1 MTTSETT
8 GMPGAAAP
16 AGTRPLTTG
25 LMTTSPLT
33 TSPAYRIGDH
43 RYVRHDPAFEEALAL
58 AYAHRLRPCCLC
70 RPEGVE
76 MYVCRLAEHYVLK
89 RMPMT
94 ADRHAEYC
102 LARHGVVTI
111 QASLDFRDPA
121 VQTERDGS
129 TTVSIDVPLH
139 PRCGDSPIASPVAS
153 KVTNGSSGPPTW
165 RRHRFNLAELLD
177 YLWKAAELDWW
188 HPRFEGR
195 RTWAVVR
202 ALLRRAM
209 HDKFIGGHP
218 MAAHV
223 FVPEAFRLEDQF
235 AIAARRQ
242 RQWFGQADST
252 CASSVDTKCR
262 GRQRLGRRQI
272 VIAEVKCIGAL
283 RRDGCRDVT
292 LRHLPDVAFAI
303 RERQWQFVSRAHEV
317 PLQLWAQGEVPHLLC
332 AAVFDP
338 QKQDLHEA
346 LIEPRPHRAGG
357 VNLHHTTDRSN
368 LLRSLTLLPA
378 TDQWQL
384 VTGRLD
390 VDRLRRLVHVGKP
403 FSAERPVAA
412 ASGLRDRHG
421 VDAHAPAAPR
431 QPASANPPRW
441 P

>member
-1 MTTSETT
+1 MTIS
-8 GMPGAAAP
+8 
-16 AGTRPLTTG
+16 RTTG
-25 LMTTSPLT
+25 LPGVAVPAATHPMT

-43 RYVRHDPAFEEALAL
+43 RYGRNDPGFEEALAL

-70 RPEGVE
+70 RPEGIE
-76 MYVCRLAEHYVLK
+76 MYVSRLAEHYVLK

-94 ADRHAEYC
+94 ADRHAEHC
-102 LARHGVVTI
+102 LARHGFVTI
-111 QASLDFRDPA
+111 QASHDFRDPA

-139 PRCGDSPIASPVAS
+139 PRTGDSPSPIASPGASPVA
-153 KVTNGSSGPPTW
+153 NGGSGHPTW

-252 CASSVDTKCR
+252 CASSVDTECR
-262 GRQRLGRRQI
+262 DRQRLGRRQI
-272 VIAEVKCIGAL
+272 VIAEVKCIGAP

-346 LIEPRPHRAGG
+346 WIEPRPHRAGG
-357 VNLHHTTDRSN
+357 VNLDHATDRSN

-378 TDQWQL
+378 TDRWQL

-390 VDRLRRLVHVGKP
+390 VDRLRRQIHMGKP
-403 FSAERPVAA
+403 FSAGRQVAP
-412 ASGLRDRHG
+412 ASSLRDPHD
-421 VDAHAPAAPR
+421 VAAHAPAAPHP
-431 QPASANPPRW
+431 PASANPPQW
-441 P
+441 L